1 MAAPTENYITPV
13 KRFIN
18 LLSLD
23 KQEIFSIYIY
33 ALFNGLVGLS
43 LPLGIQAIIN
53 LISGAQTSTSWVL
66 LVIFVVAGVSFSGVL
81 QLIQIKITENLQQKI
96 FIRSAFEFAYRIP
109 RMKIEALN
117 KMYAPELMNR
127 FFDTL
132 SVQKGIS
139 KIILDFS
146 SASLQV
152 IFGLI
157 LLSLYHPFFIIFS
170 MLLVLVIYLI
180 FKYTAPKGLE
190 TSLVESKYKYKT
202 AHWLEE
208 VARTMGTF
216 KLAGK
221 TDLPMERTD
230 GLVSGYIGA
239 RKLHFKTLMTQY
251 INLVVFKVVIVA
263 SMLLIGS
270 ILVIEEQMNMGQFV
284 AAEIII
290 ILVISSVEKVISTM
304 ETVYDV
310 LTSVEKLGNVFD
322 IPLDKEVQTAH
333 TTEARDHL
341 SIELKNVSF
350 KYKGDSENI
359 LHGITLKIPAGEK
372 LCVSGERA
380 SGKSVFLQLVAGLFD
395 DYKGT
400 INYNELSLGS
410 WCKQDLHVL
419 MGDNIIREDIFQG
432 TIMENITLGKKHI
445 SVEEVREVAK
455 LVGLDE
461 YVNNIDTG
469 YETEL
474 MSEGRNLP
482 KSIRLRLMLVR
493 SVVGDPKLILLEDHF
508 TRLDR
513 DHKQLFINYL
523 LQHKA
528 TVIALSND
536 EEIAKQFTETIVIN
550 DGQIVAKGAVD
561 SFKDFDW
568 FNNIYHN

>member
-1 MAAPTENYITPV
+1 MAAPTENHITPV

-23 KQEIFSIYIY
+23 KQEIFSIYTY

-66 LVIFVVAGVSFSGVL
+66 LVIFVVAGVSFSGIL
-81 QLIQIKITENLQQKI
+81 QLVQIKITENLQQKI

-117 KMYAPELMNR
+117 KIYAPELMNR

-139 KIILDFS
+139 KIVLDFS

-270 ILVIEEQMNMGQFV
+270 ILVLEEQMNMGQFV

-310 LTSVEKLGNVFD
+310 LTSVEKLGGVFD
-322 IPLDKEVQTAH
+322 LPLDKEIQTAH
-333 TTEARDHL
+333 TTADRDHL
-341 SIELKNVSF
+341 SVELKNVSF
-350 KYKGDSENI
+350 KYNGDSKNV
-359 LHGITLKIPAGEK
+359 LNKISLDIPSGSK
-372 LCVSGERA
+372 LCISGERA

-395 DYKGT
+395 DYQGS
-400 INYNELSLGS
+400 INYNDLSLGS

-445 SVEEVREVAK
+445 SVEEVRQVSK

-461 YVNNIDTG
+461 YINNIDTG

-474 MSEGRNLP
+474 ISEGRNLP

-493 SVVGDPKLILLEDHF
+493 SVVGNPKLILLEDHF
-508 TRLDR
+508 NRLDLE
-513 DHKQLFINYL
+513 HKKRFVDYL
-523 LQHKA
+523 LQHNA

-536 EEIAKQFTETIVIN
+536 ENIAKQFNETIVLAQGEI
-550 DGQIVAKGAVD
+550 IAKGSVD
-561 SFKDFDW
+561 SFKAFDW